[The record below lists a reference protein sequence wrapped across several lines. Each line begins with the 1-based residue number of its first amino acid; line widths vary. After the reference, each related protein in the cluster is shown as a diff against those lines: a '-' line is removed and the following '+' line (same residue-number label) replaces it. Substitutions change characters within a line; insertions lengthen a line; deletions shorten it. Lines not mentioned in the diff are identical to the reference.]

1 MVEWDENVNACSQS
15 KYLLECFCDPH
26 QGISQID
33 RVQDCN
39 KTQTDVATF
48 SGQSDIILSATISI
62 GRLCLYLCSATMA
75 FSLSML
81 APVRSA
87 TWNICC
93 CWVSRNETKVHGK
106 DYWKTKMLN
115 FASFSIYNCL
125 IPFPC
130 SSRTQRLASLSPE
143 TNQLNDDEK
152 TRVKVLQVD
161 PFFEKRKMS
170 FDIKLKTSI

>member
-1 MVEWDENVNACSQS
+1 MSWDNVSETMDTLQLNHHRQININLYLATNTANMVEWDENVNACSQS

-62 GRLCLYLCSATMA
+62 GRSCLYLCSATMA

-87 TWNICC
+87 TWNIFFH
-93 CWVSRNETKVHGK
+93 ETKVHTWQQRLLK
-106 DYWKTKMLN
+106 NVKIWN
-115 FASFSIYNCL
+115 FA
-125 IPFPC
+125 
-130 SSRTQRLASLSPE
+130 
-143 TNQLNDDEK
+143 
-152 TRVKVLQVD
+152 
-161 PFFEKRKMS
+161 FFN
-170 FDIKLKTSI
+170 L